1 MTLKHST
8 NEDNYRNR
16 QVPAVRG
23 FVADPITKGEL
34 RQGMQ
39 QMTHTS
45 ESKTETSPTRWR
57 FHLGLII
64 LVVGWLSPLCIPLI
78 TATELPIKW
87 KTIISGMLAVG
98 IPELFTILAIA
109 IMGKSGYHL
118 IEERIFRFF
127 RKHGPPDR
135 VSLTRYRIGLI
146 MFVVPIL
153 FGWLGPYAA
162 LRIPGYETHRFIVS
176 LIGDVM
182 FVASLF
188 VLGGDFWDKI
198 RALFIHNAKAQLTGQ
213 P

>member
-1 MTLKHST
+1 
-8 NEDNYRNR
+8 
-16 QVPAVRG
+16 
-23 FVADPITKGEL
+23 
-34 RQGMQ
+34 MQ
-39 QMTHTS
+39 QMTHTA
-45 ESKTETSPTRWR
+45 ESKTETSPTEWR

-64 LVVGWLSPLCIPLI
+64 LVVGWLSPLCIPVI
-78 TATELPIKW
+78 TATELPIRW

-109 IMGKSGYHL
+109 IMGKSGYIL
-118 IEERIFRFF
+118 IKEHIFRFF
-127 RKHGPPDR
+127 RKHGPPDQ
-135 VSLTRYRIGLI
+135 VSLTRYRIGLV

-162 LRIPGYETHRFIVS
+162 HQIPGYETHRFIVS
-176 LIGDVM
+176 LIRDVM

-198 RALFIHNAKAQLTGQ
+198 RALFIHNAKAQLMVQ